1 MKMNGMRANGMMTNG
16 TGRYVASGICLIAA
30 LASAAYG
37 VHVWAAHSGT
47 GFWMIW
53 LAIACIF
60 VVAGLSAWFGWWKAM
75 PKAVR
80 RVCAAVLCVALIC
93 FGTVEGLVISGMGAA
108 GEPGLDYVIV
118 LGAQVHRT
126 RPSLVLKYRLDK
138 TIDYL
143 ESNPDTVCIV
153 SGGKGANEP
162 FPEAQGMADYLE
174 RHGIAKSR
182 IIRESKS
189 EDTRQNIANS
199 RRLITKRDASIG
211 IITSDFHVFRAL
223 QIARDQGLADARG
236 IASGSPGDMLA
247 NNMLREFFA
256 EIKYLV
262 KR

>member
-1 MKMNGMRANGMMTNG
+1 MGKR
-16 TGRYVASGICLIAA
+16 VALGVCMLAA

-47 GFWMIW
+47 GFWMMWI
-53 LAIACIF
+53 AIACIF
-60 VVAGLSAWFGWWKAM
+60 VLIGLAAWFGWWNAL
-75 PKAVR
+75 PKIAR
-80 RVCAAVLCVALIC
+80 RVCAVLACVGLIC
-93 FGTVEGLVISGMGAA
+93 FGAVEGFVIGGMGAA

-118 LGAQVHRT
+118 LGAQVHKT
-126 RPSLVLKYRLDK
+126 HPSLVLKYRLDK
-138 TIDYL
+138 AIDYL
-143 ESNPDTVCIV
+143 ESNPGSVCIV

-162 FPEAQGMADYLE
+162 FPEAQGMAEYLE
-174 RHGIAKSR
+174 RHGIAQSR

-211 IITSDFHVFRAL
+211 IITSDFHVSRAM

-236 IASGSPGDMLA
+236 IASGSPRDMLV

-256 EIKYLV
+256 ELKYLI

>member
-1 MKMNGMRANGMMTNG
+1 MGKR
-16 TGRYVASGICLIAA
+16 VALGVCMLAA

-47 GFWMIW
+47 SFWMMWI
-53 LAIACIF
+53 AIACVF
-60 VVAGLSAWFGWWKAM
+60 VAAGLAAWFGWWKAL
-75 PKAVR
+75 PKVVR
-80 RVCAAVLCVALIC
+80 RMCAVVACIALIS
-93 FGTVEGLVISGMGAA
+93 FGTIEGFVASGMRAA

-118 LGAQVHRT
+118 LGAQVHKT

-138 TIDYL
+138 AIDYL
-143 ESNPDTVCIV
+143 ESNPNTICIV

-162 FPEAQGMADYLE
+162 FPEAQGMAEYLE
-174 RHGIAKSR
+174 RHGVAASR

-199 RRLITKRDASIG
+199 RKLMTKRNASVG
-211 IITSDFHVFRAL
+211 SDFHVFRAM
-223 QIARDQGLADARG
+223 QIARDQGLANARG
-236 IASGSPGDMLA
+236 IASGSPGDMLV

-256 EIKYLV
+256 ELKYLV

>member
-1 MKMNGMRANGMMTNG
+1 MGKYM
-16 TGRYVASGICLIAA
+16 ASGIFLIAA

-47 GFWMIW
+47 SFWMIW
-53 LAIACIF
+53 IAIACVF
-60 VVAGLSAWFGWWKAM
+60 VVVSLFAWFSWWR
-75 PKAVR
+75 AVSKTAR
-80 RVCAAVLCVALIC
+80 RVCAVMLCVALIC
-93 FGTVEGLVISGMGAA
+93 FGAVEGLVVNGMRAA

-118 LGAQVHRT
+118 LGAQVHKT
-126 RPSLVLKYRLDK
+126 RPSLVLKYRLDRA
-138 TIDYL
+138 IDYL

-162 FPEAQGMADYLE
+162 FPEAQGMAEYLE
-174 RHGIAKSR
+174 RHGIADSR
-182 IIRESKS
+182 IVMEPKS

-223 QIARDQGLADARG
+223 QIARDQGLADAEG
-236 IASGSPGDMLA
+236 IASGSPRDMLA

-256 EIKYLV
+256 EVKYLV